1 MSPWS
6 YEERVAWA
14 EACALLRVRCPWC
27 HRSLRPCNLYRHIDA
42 AHFKQLTIDDVL
54 TEGKPPQTG
63 RAA

>member
-27 HRSLRPCNLYRHIDA
+27 EPVRWLRPCNLSRHIAA
-42 AHFKQLTIDDVL
+42 AHFKQLTIYDALGDP
-54 TEGKPPQTG
+54 EKGK
-63 RAA
+63 AA